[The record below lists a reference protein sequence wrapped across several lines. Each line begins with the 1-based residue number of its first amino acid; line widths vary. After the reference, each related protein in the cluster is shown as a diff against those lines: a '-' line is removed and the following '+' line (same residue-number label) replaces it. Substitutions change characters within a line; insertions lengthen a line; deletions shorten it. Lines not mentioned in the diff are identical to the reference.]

1 MIIANKYDLVAQGET
16 PEVSESEIKEFETRT
31 GKKVFNASAK
41 SGDNVES
48 TFLKLTE
55 ILIEKHKPSGVSDG
69 SSYAKPGDGSTVLF
83 TTKDSQSHASY
94 CGSYCL

>member
-1 MIIANKYDLVAQGET
+1 MEKHGKPDVEIVIIANKHDLVAQGET

-48 TFLKLTE
+48 TFL
-55 ILIEKHKPSGVSDG
+55 
-69 SSYAKPGDGSTVLF
+69 
-83 TTKDSQSHASY
+83 
-94 CGSYCL
+94 